1 MINTLRSYSVEIS
14 LIVALAASVGFFG
27 YLGYGLIEPPPDE
40 LTFSGDR
47 ALVHVQRQLE
57 FGPRFPGSPGHK
69 EVGDWLID
77 ELSELNWEVYIQ
89 RFNPVEDVEGRNL
102 MAVSGQGPAV
112 IVAAHYDTRMV
123 ADNDPDPVLRG
134 NPVPGAN
141 DGGSGVAV
149 LLELA
154 RTVNVAQTNRTI
166 CLVFFD
172 AEDNGRIPGWDWILG
187 SRYFVSKLSALPRCD
202 DPEMAVI
209 VDMVGDA
216 DQQIK
221 RELNGSERLNDTIWS
236 LAAELGYAEWFLDQD
251 GFSLIDDHRPFLDE
265 GIPAITIIDFDY
277 PYWHTTADTLDKVSD
292 ESLGRVGRLL
302 EIWLERGA
310 PLAGP

>member
-1 MINTLRSYSVEIS
+1 MINTLRSYSIEIS

-27 YLGYGLIEPPPDE
+27 YLGYGLIEPPADE

-47 ALVHVQRQLE
+47 ALVRVQQQLE
-57 FGPRFPGSPGHK
+57 FGPRAPGSPGHK
-69 EVGDWLID
+69 EMGDWLI
-77 ELSELNWEVYIQ
+77 EQLTELNWEVYIQ
-89 RFNPVEDVEGRNL
+89 RFNPVEDVEGRNF
-102 MAVSGQGPAV
+102 MAVSGQGPTV
-112 IVAAHYDTRMV
+112 IIAAHYDTRML

-154 RTVNVAQTNRTI
+154 RTVNVAQTNRTV

-187 SRYFVSKLSALPRCD
+187 SRYFVSKLSALPRCS

-216 DQQIK
+216 DQQIR
-221 RELNGSERLNDTIWS
+221 REQNGTERLNDAIWS
-236 LAAELGYAEWFLDQD
+236 LASELDTDEWIIDEQ
-251 GFSLIDDHRPFLDE
+251 GFSLIDDHRPFLDA

-277 PYWHTTADTLDKVSD
+277 PYWHTTADTLDKVSN
-292 ESLGRVGRLL
+292 ESLERVGRLL

-310 PLAGP
+310 PW